1 MLRTSRCCK
10 ARLLHYFPLTAEA
23 AETANADEEEAFS
36 SWCGWHNDH
45 GSLTGLVPAMF
56 FEHQPATT
64 EATATTTTTTSS
76 SSGEQP
82 AALDDYALPKAAGK
96 APTGSGDLDE
106 WSLPANA
113 GKRSREGEA
122 AAAAPKLL
130 SGCPDPSAGLYI
142 RSRKGERVKVGCP
155 ADHLAFQIGETAQ
168 VHSGGWLQ
176 ATPHAV
182 RGCGVP
188 HVSRA
193 TFAVFMEPEW
203 DYPMTAPDGV
213 EPEHTQSSSAAKYL
227 PKGVPPLRTRWGS
240 KDCPYTTCDFGAFTD
255 VTLQAYH

>member
-1 MLRTSRCCK
+1 MK
-10 ARLLHYFPLTAEA
+10 A
-23 AETANADEEEAFS
+23 
-36 SWCGWHNDH
+36 
-45 GSLTGLVPAMF
+45 
-56 FEHQPATT
+56 
-64 EATATTTTTTSS
+64 
-76 SSGEQP
+76 
-82 AALDDYALPKAAGK
+82 
-96 APTGSGDLDE
+96 
-106 WSLPANA
+106 
-113 GKRSREGEA
+113 
-122 AAAAPKLL
+122 
-130 SGCPDPSAGLYI
+130 
-142 RSRKGERVKVGCP
+142 
-155 ADHLAFQIGETAQ
+155 IG
-168 VHSGGWLQ
+168 VR
-176 ATPHAV
+176 